1 MNKKEIVE
9 QTQLAYGF
17 LQKLFFEVS
26 YLIKE
31 MEGLLGEEE
40 PPFMICR
47 PSGYN
52 MNTRSSTGLEAGNV
66 YFWLLRKFS
75 VAFIPRDDKSLVR
88 GQTITPLKPE
98 TKVIYTRI
106 VLDDKDI
113 SEPMIYTGVMYDFL
127 KKNDAND
134 WPTKFEQLLTSFE
147 YNESK
152 FFSNPSA
159 INFEDNRFRLRGE
172 LFKTPLYDIDSS
184 DALEEKIIRPVLKLY
199 SEIQMGY

>member
-1 MNKKEIVE
+1 MNKKEIIE
-9 QTQLAYGF
+9 QTQLAYSF
-17 LQKLFFEVS
+17 IQKLFFEVS

-40 PPFMICR
+40 PSFMICR

-52 MNTRSSTGLEAGNV
+52 MITRSSNGLESGNV
-66 YFWLLRKFS
+66 HFWLLRKFS
-75 VAFIPRDDKSLVR
+75 VAFIPRDDKSLVK

-98 TKVIYTRI
+98 TKVIYMRI

-127 KKNDAND
+127 KKTDAND
-134 WPTKFEQLLTSFE
+134 WPTKFEQLLTHFE

-152 FFSNPSA
+152 FFSNPRA
-159 INFEDNRFRLRGE
+159 INFGDGRFRLRGE
-172 LFKTPLYDIDSS
+172 LFTTPLYDIDSS
-184 DALEEKIIRPVLKLY
+184 DALKEKIIQPVLKLY
-199 SEIQMGY
+199 SKIRSG